1 MKLLAVA
8 FAAALLCGAA
18 GGVQAATIRGL
29 PFPPGATIDT
39 EAGSPAVTA
48 NAHGVV
54 AANVR
59 IASHGRIVV
68 WDASN
73 RATVLQPPPGGQYD
87 DPQTASTQ
95 EGVVAPDDTVYGNG
109 AYPFSG
115 AYSGVR
121 MRLFAWHH
129 GVPVAIN
136 GTACASG
143 ATDVHPTFA
152 APDGRLALAGSYDGD
167 VMNIDA
173 IESGGMP
180 PTASVLD
187 GSVCRVLDFGWIS
200 ALDGGFA
207 AGHRGS
213 INGKPMPPN
222 ANAQQQTYVAVRW
235 TGARAQEIGPGVA
248 LAVNA
253 RGDCAGADAPPG
265 IHGAFTLGYSGPA
278 GYEQHVYKIGDM
290 HALVW
295 HGATMTRL
303 SPRARRSIAYAINES
318 GHTVAGTLF
327 DDAGQHAVRWRDGKV
342 QLLDSLLPREA
353 GWQLLVAYAITPDG
367 GIVGV
372 GRRNGVL
379 AAFVLSAD

>member
-1 MKLLAVA
+1 VKLLAVA
-8 FAAALLCGAA
+8 LGAALFAGAA
-18 GGVQAATIRGL
+18 GGAQAATIRAL
-29 PFPPGATIDT
+29 PLPSGATIDT
-39 EAGSPAVTA
+39 EAGGAAVTA

-54 AANVR
+54 AASVQL
-59 IASHGRIVV
+59 ASHGRIIV

-73 RATVLQPPPGGQYD
+73 HATVLQPPPGGQYD
-87 DPQTASTQ
+87 DPRYASTQ
-95 EGVVAPDDTVYGNG
+95 EAVVAPDGTVYGLG

-121 MRLFAWHH
+121 MRLYAWHD
-129 GVPVAIN
+129 GVPVAIS
-136 GTACASG
+136 GTACAGG

-152 APDGRLALAGSYDGD
+152 APDGRLALAGSYDSD

-173 IESGGMP
+173 IENGGMP
-180 PTASVLD
+180 PTASVLE
-187 GSVCRVLDFGWIS
+187 GAVCRVLDFGWIS

-207 AGHRGS
+207 AGHRGYV
-213 INGKPMPPN
+213 NGKPFPPN

-235 TGARAQEIGPGVA
+235 TGAHAQEIGPGAA

-265 IHGAFTLGYSGPA
+265 IHGTVGFVQSGPA
-278 GYEQHVYKIGDM
+278 GTVRREYSIGDM

-303 SPRARRSIAYAINES
+303 SPTARRSIAYAINES
-318 GHTVAGTLF
+318 GRTVVGTLF
-327 DDAGQHAVRWRDGKV
+327 DDAGQHAMRWRDGKA
-342 QLLDSLLPREA
+342 QLLDSLLPHES

-367 GIVGV
+367 AIAGV
-372 GRRNGVL
+372 GRHDGAL
-379 AAFVLSAD
+379 AAFVMSAD

>member
-1 MKLLAVA
+1 MNL
-8 FAAALLCGAA
+8 FAAALAGALFSGAA
-18 GGVQAATIRGL
+18 SGAQAATIRGL
-29 PFPPGATIDT
+29 PFPAGATIDT
-39 EAGSPAVTA
+39 EAGGAAVTA
-48 NAHGVV
+48 NAHGIV
-54 AANVR
+54 APSVQ

-95 EGVVAPDDTVYGNG
+95 EAVVAPDDTVYGNG

-121 MRLFAWHH
+121 MRLYAWRH

-152 APDGRLALAGSYDGD
+152 APDGRLALAGSYDSD

-173 IESGGMP
+173 IETGGMP

-187 GSVCRVLDFGWIS
+187 GAVCRVLDFGWIS

-222 ANAQQQTYVAVRW
+222 ANSTQQRYVAVRW
-235 TGARAQEIGPGVA
+235 TGAHAQEIGPGVA

-265 IHGAFTLGYSGPA
+265 IHGAFIVRRSGPE
-278 GYEQHVYKIGDM
+278 GTEQHEYKIGDM

-303 SPRARRSIAYAINES
+303 SPTARRSIAYAINES
-318 GHTVAGTLF
+318 GRTVAGTLF
-327 DDAGQHAVRWRDGKV
+327 DDSGQHAVRWRDGKA

-367 GIVGV
+367 AIVGV
-372 GRRNGVL
+372 GRHYGAL

>member
-1 MKLLAVA
+1 MKLLALA
-8 FAAALLCGAA
+8 FAAALFAGAA
-18 GGVQAATIRGL
+18 GSAQAATIRGL
-29 PFPPGATIDT
+29 PFPAGATIDT

-54 AANVR
+54 AASL
-59 IASHGRIVV
+59 ALPSGGRIVV
-68 WDASN
+68 WDATGH
-73 RATVLQPPPGGQYD
+73 ATVLQPPPGGQYD
-87 DPQTASTQ
+87 DPRTAST
-95 EGVVAPDDTVYGNG
+95 EEAVVAPDDTVYGNG

-121 MRLFAWHH
+121 KRLYAWRH

-143 ATDVHPTFA
+143 ASDAHPTFV
-152 APDGRLALAGSYDGD
+152 APDGRLALAGSYDSD

-187 GSVCRVLDFGWIS
+187 GAVCRVLDFGWIS

-207 AGHRGS
+207 AGHRGYL
-213 INGKPMPPN
+213 NGKPFPPN

-235 TGARAQEIGPGVA
+235 TGAHAQEIGPGVA
-248 LAVNA
+248 LGVNA

-265 IHGAFTLGYSGPA
+265 IHGAIIIGRSGPE
-278 GYEQHVYKIGDM
+278 GTERHEYKIGDM

-303 SPRARRSIAYAINES
+303 SPMARRSIAYAINES
-318 GHTVAGTLF
+318 GRTAAGTLF
-327 DDAGQHAVRWRDGKV
+327 DDTGQHAVRWRDGKA
-342 QLLDSLLPREA
+342 QLLDSLLPRDA
-353 GWQLLVAYAITPDG
+353 GWRLLVAYAITPDG
-367 GIVGV
+367 AIAGV
-372 GRRNGVL
+372 GRHNGAL